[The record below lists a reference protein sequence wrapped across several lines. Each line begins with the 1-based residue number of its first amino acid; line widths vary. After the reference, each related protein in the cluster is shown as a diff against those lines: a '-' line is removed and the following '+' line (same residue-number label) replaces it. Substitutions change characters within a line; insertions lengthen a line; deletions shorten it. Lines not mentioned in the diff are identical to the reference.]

1 MYIEYNSGVV
11 MYDLKTLNRRPIRV
25 DVAVSSYYTNEL
37 RHGSDGGCLVATSDT
52 SISNSICLTH
62 NNSDNWHGSNSSS
75 SGQILFSN
83 GDIYIRSSSGKII
96 SISNYFYMQNLDSES
111 GSNVGNSYVVID
123 RTTGK
128 LYNRPITTTTNDP
141 HKIINNQNNGYLY
154 FTKYQYDDASVCITH
169 NNNYNWHGLGN
180 VSPSSGQILFTNGTI
195 SIRSTNAVQFV
206 VSEAFYMYNV
216 SIETGGE
223 DVANSYLVYKSGNGS
238 YSGKLYS
245 RPLRNPTVVSNNRY
259 VGYLSFTKYQYD
271 DASVCITHN
280 NNYNWHGLGN
290 VSPSSGQILFTNGT
304 ISIRST
310 NAVQFVVS
318 EAFYMYSL
326 ASERAGDEGDAYVVI
341 NVGTKKL
348 YYYYT
353 GSDDRRKHNEVKI
366 NNALETIMK
375 LEGFR
380 YDMTE
385 TMYPIDYN
393 GEIKDNYRKEAGFIA
408 QSVLKIDELKFTV
421 KGGDYLDNSNNLV
434 EKSYQLNY
442 NAIFTYSVVAIQEL
456 KRDSDNKDII
466 IAEQK
471 NEIDSL
477 KEKNLVLENK
487 VEILKNK
494 LNELLTESGKETIN
508 F

>member
-1 MYIEYNSGVV
+1 MEIFNKQRKWKFYIEEINSLNNNLLINNDASFNGNIDVIGNITGNNILVEGSPISLLNNDLEYVRNNTAIDCDCRKARFLSADGDHDTNDYMYIEYNSDLV
-11 MYDLKTLNRRPIRV
+11 MYDLKMINRRPIRV
-25 DVAVSSYYTNEL
+25 EVAGEAGFSNFTNQL
-37 RHGSDGGCLVATSDT
+37 KRAYDTGYLQATSDPN
-52 SISNSICLTH
+52 ISNSICLTH
-62 NNSDNWHGSNSSS
+62 NNSDNWHGSNPSS

-83 GDIYIRSSSGKII
+83 GNIYIRSSSGKII

-128 LYNRPITTTTNDP
+128 LYNRPIT
-141 HKIINNQNNGYLY
+141 
-154 FTKYQYDDASVCITH
+154 
-169 NNNYNWHGLGN
+169 
-180 VSPSSGQILFTNGTI
+180 
-195 SIRSTNAVQFV
+195 
-206 VSEAFYMYNV
+206 
-216 SIETGGE
+216 
-223 DVANSYLVYKSGNGS
+223 
-238 YSGKLYS
+238 
-245 RPLRNPTVVSNNRY
+245 NPTIVSNNSY
-259 VGYLSFTKYQYD
+259 VGYLSFTKYLHD
-271 DASVCITHN
+271 DSSVCITHD
-280 NNYNWHGLGN
+280 NNYNWHGMTKE
-290 VSPSSGQILFTNGT
+290 SASSGQILFHYGAVH
-304 ISIRST
+304 IRST
-310 NAVQFVVS
+310 YPVQFGLS
-318 EAFYMYSL
+318 DSFYLYGL
-326 ASERAGDEGDAYVVI
+326 ASEKEGDEGDAYVRFNTVT
-341 NVGTKKL
+341 NKL
-348 YYYYT
+348 YYYIP

-471 NEIDSL
+471 NEIESL

-487 VEILKNK
+487 VDILKNK

>member
-1 MYIEYNSGVV
+1 
-11 MYDLKTLNRRPIRV
+11 
-25 DVAVSSYYTNEL
+25 
-37 RHGSDGGCLVATSDT
+37 
-52 SISNSICLTH
+52 
-62 NNSDNWHGSNSSS
+62 
-75 SGQILFSN
+75 
-83 GDIYIRSSSGKII
+83 
-96 SISNYFYMQNLDSES
+96 
-111 GSNVGNSYVVID
+111 
-123 RTTGK
+123 
-128 LYNRPITTTTNDP
+128 
-141 HKIINNQNNGYLY
+141 
-154 FTKYQYDDASVCITH
+154 
-169 NNNYNWHGLGN
+169 
-180 VSPSSGQILFTNGTI
+180 
-195 SIRSTNAVQFV
+195 
-206 VSEAFYMYNV
+206 
-216 SIETGGE
+216 
-223 DVANSYLVYKSGNGS
+223 
-238 YSGKLYS
+238 
-245 RPLRNPTVVSNNRY
+245 
-259 VGYLSFTKYQYD
+259 
-271 DASVCITHN
+271 
-280 NNYNWHGLGN
+280 
-290 VSPSSGQILFTNGT
+290 
-304 ISIRST
+304 
-310 NAVQFVVS
+310 
-318 EAFYMYSL
+318 
-326 ASERAGDEGDAYVVI
+326 
-341 NVGTKKL
+341 
-348 YYYYT
+348 
-353 GSDDRRKHNEVKI
+353 
-366 NNALETIMK
+366 MK

>member
-1 MYIEYNSGVV
+1 MYIEYNSDLD
-11 MYDLKTLNRRPIRV
+11 MYDLKMINRTPIRV
-25 DVAVSSYYTNEL
+25 EEAGFSYYTNQL
-37 RHGSDGGCLVATSDT
+37 RHDLLGGFLVATSDT

-83 GDIYIRSSSGKII
+83 GTINIRSSKPVQFGLGDA
-96 SISNYFYMQNLDSES
+96 FYLNGLANE
-111 GSNVGNSYVVID
+111 NVG
-123 RTTGK
+123 T
-128 LYNRPITTTTNDP
+128 
-141 HKIINNQNNGYLY
+141 
-154 FTKYQYDDASVCITH
+154 
-169 NNNYNWHGLGN
+169 
-180 VSPSSGQILFTNGTI
+180 
-195 SIRSTNAVQFV
+195 
-206 VSEAFYMYNV
+206 
-216 SIETGGE
+216 
-223 DVANSYLVYKSGNGS
+223 
-238 YSGKLYS
+238 
-245 RPLRNPTVVSNNRY
+245 
-259 VGYLSFTKYQYD
+259 
-271 DASVCITHN
+271 
-280 NNYNWHGLGN
+280 
-290 VSPSSGQILFTNGT
+290 
-304 ISIRST
+304 
-310 NAVQFVVS
+310 
-318 EAFYMYSL
+318 
-326 ASERAGDEGDAYVVI
+326 GDEGDAYVVI
-341 NVGTKKL
+341 NISTNKL
-348 YYYYT
+348 YYHYT

-471 NEIDSL
+471 NEIESL

-487 VEILKNK
+487 VDILKNK
-494 LNELLTESGKETIN
+494 LNELLSESGKETIN